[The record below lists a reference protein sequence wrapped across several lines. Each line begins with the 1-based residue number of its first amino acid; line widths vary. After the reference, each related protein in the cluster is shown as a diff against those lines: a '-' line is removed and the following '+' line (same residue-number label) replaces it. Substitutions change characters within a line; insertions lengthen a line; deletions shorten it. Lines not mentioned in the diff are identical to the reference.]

1 MRRALDGIELQR
13 VDPQSA
19 SRAHWNAWH
28 AFRRAQAAELRPDD
42 PLISDAESEIEEKKQ
57 SPLWDHRWWVAMSGE
72 QMLGSCGFGF
82 RRPQAEHAA
91 DHARYLGGGI
101 GVLAAHRRRGIGSAL
116 LEQARL
122 LMHEMNKT
130 VLTLSSICEPG
141 HAFITRIGGVAK
153 HVSVQNRA
161 RLAGL
166 DWRQL
171 RQWEDGVEDLGLVW
185 ERHSHRVATPV
196 LEALLPE
203 FTRLIADI
211 PMGELDRPPIR
222 YEIEGYRQWYE
233 TMDRVGGAHHLLV
246 LRAPDGR
253 VAGVSEL
260 GWDPRTPDRAWQQL
274 TATDRAW
281 RGRGVARGLKAAMFR
296 QVHAH
301 QPEVELMITF
311 NAESNAPMLSI
322 NRRVGFVVHRR
333 VVDYQVSRDALG
345 RYALDEEQH

>member
-1 MRRALDGIELQR
+1 
-13 VDPQSA
+13 
-19 SRAHWNAWH
+19 
-28 AFRRAQAAELRPDD
+28 
-42 PLISDAESEIEEKKQ
+42 
-57 SPLWDHRWWVAMSGE
+57 
-72 QMLGSCGFGF
+72 
-82 RRPQAEHAA
+82 
-91 DHARYLGGGI
+91 
-101 GVLAAHRRRGIGSAL
+101 
-116 LEQARL
+116 
-122 LMHEMNKT
+122 
-130 VLTLSSICEPG
+130 
-141 HAFITRIGGVAK
+141 
-153 HVSVQNRA
+153 
-161 RLAGL
+161 
-166 DWRQL
+166 
-171 RQWEDGVEDLGLVW
+171 
-185 ERHSHRVATPV
+185 
-196 LEALLPE
+196 LLPE

-333 VVDYQVSRDALG
+333 VVDYQVSRDALD